1 MSEQPTRLSTRDIA
15 EAGRREEALQRH
27 RAELPRD
34 AKLTAATPAPA
45 EQARAADT
53 SDVSLF
59 PHEEADGFRARW
71 EAIQTGFVDEPK
83 SAVAE
88 ADALVAQV
96 VTRLA
101 EVFSDEKNAL
111 EQQWGRG
118 DSVSTEDLRIAL
130 KRYRAFF
137 QRLLSV

>member
-1 MSEQPTRLSTRDIA
+1 MSEERTRLSTRDVA
-15 EAGRREEALQRH
+15 QAARREEAV
-27 RAELPRD
+27 PRD
-34 AKLTAATPAPA
+34 DSH
-45 EQARAADT
+45 E
-53 SDVSLF
+53 VSLF
-59 PHEEADGFRARW
+59 PHEEAEGFRARW
-71 EAIQTGFVDEPK
+71 DAIQTGFVDEPK
-83 SAVAE
+83 TAVGE

-101 EVFSDEKNAL
+101 QVFSDEKDTL

-137 QRLLSV
+137 HRLLSL

>member
-1 MSEQPTRLSTRDIA
+1 MSEPRTKLSTRDIA
-15 EAGRREEALQRH
+15 EAGRRD
-27 RAELPRD
+27 D
-34 AKLTAATPAPA
+34 ARQVAAD
-45 EQARAADT
+45 DT

-59 PHEEADGFRARW
+59 PREEAEGFRARW

-83 SAVAE
+83 TAVEE

-101 EVFSDEKNAL
+101 QVFSDEKNTL

-130 KRYRAFF
+130 KRYRTFF
-137 QRLLSV
+137 HRLLSV

>member
-1 MSEQPTRLSTRDIA
+1 MKEPRNPLSTSDIA
-15 EAGRREEALQRH
+15 AAAEREEAKRRNDAPETTAGSERSATLA
-27 RAELPRD
+27 AERPEDL
-34 AKLTAATPAPA
+34 A
-45 EQARAADT
+45 
-53 SDVSLF
+53 LF
-59 PHEEADGFRARW
+59 PVEEADGFRARW

-83 SAVAE
+83 TAVAE

-101 EVFSDEKNAL
+101 QVFSDEKGAL

-118 DSVSTEDLRIAL
+118 DTVSTEDLRVAL

-137 QRLLSV
+137 HRLLTV

>member
-1 MSEQPTRLSTRDIA
+1 MTEQPTKLSTRDIA
-15 EAGRREEALQRH
+15 EAAHREEAQRDDR
-27 RAELPRD
+27 RA
-34 AKLTAATPAPA
+34 TVTAPA
-45 EQARAADT
+45 EEHRTAAD
-53 SDVSLF
+53 DIAEVSLF
-59 PHEEADGFRARW
+59 PSEEAEGFKARW

-83 SAVAE
+83 TAVAE

-101 EVFSDEKNAL
+101 QVFSDEKSTL

-130 KRYRAFF
+130 KLYRAFF
-137 QRLLSV
+137 HRLLSM